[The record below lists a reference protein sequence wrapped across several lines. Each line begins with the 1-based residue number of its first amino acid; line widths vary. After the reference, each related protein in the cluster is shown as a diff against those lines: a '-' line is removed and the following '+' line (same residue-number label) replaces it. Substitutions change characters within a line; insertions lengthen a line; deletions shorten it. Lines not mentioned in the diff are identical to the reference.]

1 MHFPSGKNLRQSGN
15 NGSLYHFHV
24 PRKHVLTVVYKVLQD
39 YPETGSPFVPLD
51 VQYRIPTAAFPHF
64 PLDRRL
70 P

>member
-24 PRKHVLTVVYKVLQD
+24 PRKHVLTVVYKDLQD
-39 YPETGSPFVPLD
+39 YPETGYQIDPIA
-51 VQYRIPTAAFPHF
+51 VQNRIHTAALPNF